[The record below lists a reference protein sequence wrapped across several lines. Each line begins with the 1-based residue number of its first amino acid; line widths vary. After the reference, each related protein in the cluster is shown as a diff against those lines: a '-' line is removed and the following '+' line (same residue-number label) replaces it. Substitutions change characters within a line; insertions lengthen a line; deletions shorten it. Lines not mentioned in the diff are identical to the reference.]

1 MDSVETLELLIHRS
15 QIADTVK
22 RLARQIE
29 ADYPKEM
36 PLMVGVL
43 KGSFIFMADLV
54 REIQR
59 DMEIDFMRTSSYGS
73 GSVSS
78 GRIKLHMGVTSP
90 VKDRSVLIVEDIVDT
105 GLTTSYAMRYLR
117 RKGAASVKVCALL
130 DKPSRR
136 EAPVTPDYV
145 GCTVPDK
152 FLVGYGLDY
161 DERYRALADICV
173 LTGDGNGP

>member
-1 MDSVETLELLIHRS
+1 MDSVETLELLIPRS

-22 RLARQIE
+22 RLARRIE

-59 DMEIDFMRTSSYGS
+59 DMEMDFMRTSSYGS

-105 GLTTSYAMRYLR
+105 GLTTSYAVRYLR

>member
-1 MDSVETLELLIHRS
+1 MDSVETLELLIPRS

-78 GRIKLHMGVTSP
+78 GRIKLHLGVTSP

-105 GLTTSYAMRYLR
+105 GLTTSYAQRYLR
-117 RKGAASVKVCALL
+117 RKGAASVKVCAFL

-161 DERYRALADICV
+161 DERYRALADIYV

>member
-1 MDSVETLELLIHRS
+1 MVETLELYIS
-15 QIADTVK
+15 KDQIADTVK

-59 DMEIDFMRTSSYGS
+59 DMEMDFMRTSSYGS

>member
-1 MDSVETLELLIHRS
+1 MDSVETLELLIPRS

-90 VKDRSVLIVEDIVDT
+90 VKNRSVLIVEDIVDT
-105 GLTTSYAMRYLR
+105 GLTTSYAVRYLR

-136 EAPVTPDYV
+136 EAPVAPDYV

>member
-1 MDSVETLELLIHRS
+1 MDSVETLELLIPRS

-29 ADYPKEM
+29 AGYPKEM

-78 GRIKLHMGVTSP
+78 GRIKLHIGVTSP

>member
-1 MDSVETLELLIHRS
+1 MVETLELYIS
-15 QIADTVK
+15 KDQIADTVK

>member
-1 MDSVETLELLIHRS
+1 MSLVETLDLYISKDR
-15 QIADTVK
+15 IADTVK

-29 ADYPKEM
+29 VGYPKEM

>member
-1 MDSVETLELLIHRS
+1 MSFVETLELYIS
-15 QIADTVK
+15 KDQIADTVK
-22 RLARQIE
+22 RFARQIE
-29 ADYPKEM
+29 AGYPKEM

>member
-1 MDSVETLELLIHRS
+1 MDSVETLELLIPRS

-73 GSVSS
+73 GYVSS

-105 GLTTSYAMRYLR
+105 GLTTSYAVRYLR

-173 LTGDGNGP
+173 LTGDGNGS

>member
-1 MDSVETLELLIHRS
+1 MDSVETLELLIPRS

-29 ADYPKEM
+29 AGYPKEM

>member
-1 MDSVETLELLIHRS
+1 MDSVETLELLIPRS

-105 GLTTSYAMRYLR
+105 GLTTSYAVRYLR

-136 EAPVTPDYV
+136 ETPVAPDYV

>member
-1 MDSVETLELLIHRS
+1 MDSVETLELLIPRS

-105 GLTTSYAMRYLR
+105 GLTTSYAVRYLR

-161 DERYRALADICV
+161 DERYRALADICI

>member
-1 MDSVETLELLIHRS
+1 MSFVETLELYIS
-15 QIADTVK
+15 KDQIADTVK

-29 ADYPKEM
+29 AGYPKEM

>member
-1 MDSVETLELLIHRS
+1 MVETLDLYISKDR
-15 QIADTVK
+15 IADTVK

-78 GRIKLHMGVTSP
+78 GRIKLHIGVTSP

>member
-1 MDSVETLELLIHRS
+1 MDSVETLELLIPRS

-105 GLTTSYAMRYLR
+105 GLTTSYAVRYLR

>member
-1 MDSVETLELLIHRS
+1 MNSSETLELLIPRAR
-15 QIADTVK
+15 IADMVK

-29 ADYPKEM
+29 GDYPDEM
-36 PLMVGVL
+36 PLMVGIL

-59 DMEIDFMRTSSYGS
+59 NMEIDFMRTSSYDG

-90 VKDRSVLIVEDIVDT
+90 VKDRSALIVEDIVDT
-105 GLTTSYAMRYLR
+105 GLTTAYAVRYLR
-117 RKGAASVKVCALL
+117 RKGAASVRICALL

-136 EAPVTPDYV
+136 EMPVVPDYV
-145 GCTVPDK
+145 GCAVPNK

-161 DERYRALADICV
+161 DERYRSLADIYA
-173 LTGDGNGP
+173 LSGGTDGP